1 MFNIGLGEVLFI
13 AILIL
18 VFVGPERLPQLMK
31 QLGEYTAQI
40 RRVIRNF
47 NQEFAEELKPLHEIR
62 NLADDLNPTRQLGN
76 LIDPDVQRSAPKRPE
91 YEKPKSNP
99 MSQISQA
106 ASEEGSGQSTTA
118 PPDAS
123 GSKETPA
130 NPMAQIS
137 QAMMAQSTDNDSGQ
151 PTIATPY
158 APGAKT
164 PDTSPMAKIS
174 QAMTGQ
180 DTPAQPESSSEAHST
195 SDDTQE
201 A

>member
-18 VFVGPERLPQLMK
+18 VFIGPERLPQLMR

-76 LIDPDVQRSAPKRPE
+76 LIDPDVQRSTPKRPE

-99 MSQISQA
+99 MSQISQS
-106 ASEEGSGQSTTA
+106 ASEEGSGQSTVA

-151 PTIATPY
+151 PTIVTPY

-180 DTPAQPESSSEAHST
+180 DKPAQPESSSEAQPT